1 MLRSIQ
7 KLALAAA
14 LAATLAPAAF
24 ADGESTNEHTVMVLG
39 ASFFPRVTYASPG
52 DTVRF
57 INASE
62 AEQSI
67 VAKDENWTVGPI
79 AIEGEEIFTV
89 FAGMKTIS
97 AWSWPKMPTK
107 RPFRTLR
114 ARSAS
119 ARLHSA
125 TDSAQGDT
133 LWGLLVVQTSG
144 SFGVSLKGF
153 DQFGPFGAVRV
164 YGRAHTVHLQCVFGR
179 WLHQAGGTFALFS
192 QPQ

>member
-89 FAGMKTIS
+89 FAGMKNDFSLVLAEDADEEAIS
-97 AWSWPKMPTK
+97 N
-107 RPFRTLR
+107 
-114 ARSAS
+114 AS
-119 ARLHSA
+119 GAI
-125 TDSAQGDT
+125 
-133 LWGLLVVQTSG
+133 
-144 SFGVSLKGF
+144 SFSTPPLGN
-153 DQFGPFGAVRV
+153 
-164 YGRAHTVHLQCVFGR
+164 
-179 WLHQAGGTFALFS
+179 
-192 QPQ
+192 